1 MHLCIYDPSSPSESN
16 AVYGCVI
23 QSGWGMEALTNA
35 TWHVEDVRQHHSDLG
50 VPFPH
55 RGQVHHVNLRLHMK
69 AHEDFSYGGVTG
81 RVFTVEGALNFVCG
95 SWMPIFA

>member
-1 MHLCIYDPSSPSESN
+1 MTPLPSEKK
-16 AVYGCVI
+16 AVYCCVI

-55 RGQVHHVNLRLHMK
+55 GSQVHLVNLRLDM
-69 AHEDFSYGGVTG
+69 EST
-81 RVFTVEGALNFVCG
+81 
-95 SWMPIFA
+95 